1 MKLLNFTILK
11 LTLLLGGGIVIA
23 HFLRVPLNVSL
34 GVTLASFVLMTIAFF
49 IAKNQIK
56 KTIWFGCTAFIT
68 TLSLGVLVYNLHN
81 PQNFENHYSHHIPND
96 STNNTVTFRIREKL
110 KPGNFYDKYIVDVL
124 KINDNSVSG
133 KSLLNVQM
141 DSTYKPFKIDDV
153 LMTSSPLKELTHPL
167 NPNQFDYKNYLEKQ
181 YVHYQIFTEPHSLF
195 QLTSKSHT
203 LFGYADKLRKT
214 INNKLKNYHFK
225 ADELAIINALLLGQ
239 RQDISEEIYNSYT
252 SAGAIHILAVSG
264 LHVGI
269 ILLMLNFVFKPVEY
283 FKHGKLIKVLIL
295 LLLLWSFALV
305 AGLSASV
312 TRAVTMFS
320 VVAIA
325 MHWKRPTNVYNYL
338 VISIFLLLLFKPMFL
353 FDVGFQ
359 LSYLAVLAI
368 VAIQPLLYKFWKPK
382 IKFLD
387 FFWKIFTVTVAAQFG
402 ILPISLYYFHQF
414 PGLFFV
420 SNLVII
426 PFLGIIL
433 GYGIVVIILSLL
445 NILPEFIATIYG
457 YIISSMNTLV
467 SWISN
472 QEQFLFRDISITALQ
487 VIASYLFIIA
497 LVKFYKNKTF
507 INLRLLLISVLL
519 FQGILIY
526 NAYENSTNEFIIFHK
541 SKFTLIA
548 EKNNTN
554 LKVHHNLDSLT
565 LNNDNVLKN
574 FKVGNFITNLVHDSV
589 KSVYQV
595 NNKTLLVID
604 NSGIYK
610 IKSFKPNYVLLR
622 NSPKVNLNRIIDS
635 LHPEL
640 VIADGS
646 NYKTYV
652 DLWKR
657 TCLKQ
662 KLPFHNTSE
671 MGAYIIR

>member
-1 MKLLNFTILK
+1 M
-11 LTLLLGGGIVIA
+11 
-23 HFLRVPLNVSL
+23 
-34 GVTLASFVLMTIAFF
+34 
-49 IAKNQIK
+49 
-56 KTIWFGCTAFIT
+56 
-68 TLSLGVLVYNLHN
+68 
-81 PQNFENHYSHHIPND
+81 
-96 STNNTVTFRIREKL
+96 
-110 KPGNFYDKYIVDVL
+110 
-124 KINDNSVSG
+124 
-133 KSLLNVQM
+133 
-141 DSTYKPFKIDDV
+141 
-153 LMTSSPLKELTHPL
+153 
-167 NPNQFDYKNYLEKQ
+167 
-181 YVHYQIFTEPHSLF
+181 
-195 QLTSKSHT
+195 
-203 LFGYADKLRKT
+203 
-214 INNKLKNYHFK
+214 
-225 ADELAIINALLLGQ
+225 AIINALLLGQ